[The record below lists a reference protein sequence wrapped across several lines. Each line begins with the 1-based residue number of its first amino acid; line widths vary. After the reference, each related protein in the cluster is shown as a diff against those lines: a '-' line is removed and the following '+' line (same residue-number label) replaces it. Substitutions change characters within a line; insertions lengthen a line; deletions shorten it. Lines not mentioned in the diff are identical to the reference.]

1 MKLVTKLKTVTK
13 MNESSLQFRIILGI
27 IISLVIS
34 SSLIAGFA
42 IYTTQD
48 YLQQEVYATVKERYQ
63 GITQLLDVYKT
74 NAQGHADALA
84 KSSQIIDAAKRRD
97 AQALFA
103 ITTPLMKESKLDY
116 MVITDPKGFV
126 LIRTHEPGV
135 IPKADDSIANQKN
148 VAQAMSGK
156 SFVGIEEGKV
166 VKLSVRAGAPLY
178 DETGTLVGVLSTGY
192 VISQNGIVDSAKKML
207 NADFTLFLK
216 EQRVA
221 TTILDGKGQRNNG
234 TSLDIPDIA
243 NTVLTEGKIYL
254 GTNQVDGKEYT
265 VAYGPLIGANGKSI
279 GMVAAAIPIAF
290 MEAISHKLTYL
301 TLGVSVLTLILVV
314 SSAIIF
320 LRRMLKP
327 LQSILEKIS
336 EISRGNLQIEKIDV
350 SSQDEI
356 GRLATSFNTMLG
368 NLRELIQQVAHS
380 ADQVSESSEELTANA
395 VQTAEVA
402 NQVAIVIEQVS
413 YGAERQLQTVEDT
426 GNVVGQMSAGIG
438 EVVKH
443 INIVAGSSAKSAQTA
458 QQGST
463 AVGKAIAQMEKI
475 EETVNRSAKVVT
487 HLGERS
493 KEIGQIVDTIA
504 GIAAQTNLLAL
515 NAAIEAAR
523 AGEQGR
529 GFAVVA
535 DEVRKLAEQSQ
546 EAAKQIATLIHE
558 IKVDTA
564 SAVVAMD
571 AGTTEVRIG
580 AEVVNHAGQSFTEIY
595 GSINEVSLQ
604 INEISVAIQEM
615 TVSGERIVAS
625 VHEIDDISKNTAGQS
640 QTVATATAEQSAMME
655 EIASASYTLAE
666 MAVQLT
672 VAIRKFK
679 V

>member
-1 MKLVTKLKTVTK
+1 MQWFMKLRTASK
-13 MNESSLQFRIILGI
+13 MDGSSLQFRIILGI
-27 IISLVIS
+27 IVSLVIS

-48 YLQQEVYATVKERYQ
+48 YLQKDAHGNVEERYH
-63 GITQLLDVYKT
+63 GITQLFDIYKT

-84 KSSQIIDAAKRRD
+84 KYPQIIDAAKRRD

-116 MVITDPKGFV
+116 MVITDPKGFA
-126 LIRTHEPGV
+126 LIRTHEPGI
-135 IPKADDSIANQKN
+135 IPKADDSIASQMN
-148 VAQAMSGK
+148 VAQAMAGK

-166 VKLSVRAGAPLY
+166 VKLSVRAGAPIY

-192 VISQNGIVDSAKKML
+192 VISQNGIVDNAKKML
-207 NADFTLFLK
+207 SADFTLFLK

-221 TTILDGKGQRNNG
+221 TTIMDATGQRNNG
-234 TSLDIPDIA
+234 TAIDHPDIIK
-243 NTVLTEGKIYL
+243 TVLTEGKMYL
-254 GTNQVDGKEYT
+254 GTNQVDGTKYT
-265 VAYGPLIGANGKSI
+265 VAYGPLMGANGKII
-279 GMVAAAIPIAF
+279 GMVAAAIPTAF
-290 MEAISHKLTYL
+290 MERISHKLTYL
-301 TLGVSVLTLILVV
+301 TVGVAGITLFIVV
-314 SSAIIF
+314 ISAIFF
-320 LRRMLKP
+320 LRRILKP
-327 LQSILEKIS
+327 LQSILEKIR
-336 EISRGNLQIEKIDV
+336 EISLGNLDIAPLDIHR
-350 SSQDEI
+350 QDEI
-356 GRLATSFNTMLG
+356 GRLATSFNIMLG

-402 NQVAIVIEQVS
+402 NQVAMVIEQVS
-413 YGAERQLQTVEDT
+413 YGAERQLQAIDDT
-426 GNVVGQMSAGIG
+426 GNVVGHMSVGI
-438 EVVKH
+438 EDVANH
-443 INIVAGSSAKSAQTA
+443 INIVAGTSAKSAETA

-463 AVGKAIAQMEKI
+463 AVGKAIAQMGKI
-475 EETVNRSAKVVT
+475 EETVAHSAQVVT
-487 HLGERS
+487 QLGERS

-571 AGTTEVRIG
+571 AGTKEVQIG

-604 INEISVAIQEM
+604 IKEISVAIQDMNE
-615 TVSGERIVAS
+615 SGQRIVAS
-625 VHEIDDISKNTAGQS
+625 VQAIDGISKNTAGQA

-655 EIASASYTLAE
+655 EIASASYALAE
-666 MAVQLT
+666 MSVELT